1 MEATIEK
8 VINTA
13 ATIQNIL
20 DWATEQKI
28 PAYVTD
34 KFEHEFMQKENWEF
48 ILTRT
53 ARLCQVE
60 IVKEQISPSGNSK
73 AVLFQFDCGATTP
86 FTSNVSILKTNEVV
100 KYKSGNVF
108 SCYGGNQRGSWG
120 GPLADFTWTGNDE
133 LLISYATDANVTK
146 TNSRN
151 RSVKI
156 KYNTLPR
163 TGDISK

>member
-8 VINTA
+8 VINKA

-20 DWATEQKI
+20 DWATEKKI

-60 IVKEQISPSGNSK
+60 IV
-73 AVLFQFDCGATTP
+73 
-86 FTSNVSILKTNEVV
+86 
-100 KYKSGNVF
+100 YH
-108 SCYGGNQRGSWG
+108 
-120 GPLADFTWTGNDE
+120 
-133 LLISYATDANVTK
+133 
-146 TNSRN
+146 
-151 RSVKI
+151 
-156 KYNTLPR
+156 
-163 TGDISK
+163 